1 MDDVYLMKLI
11 LGMIYCGWAG
21 LATFLDFWMV
31 GPVKGTWLTDRSVDR
46 KGAKHGKDMVDFWG
60 AKVQSK
66 QNTFEWYICM
76 HYI

>member
-1 MDDVYLMKLI
+1 
-11 LGMIYCGWAG
+11 
-21 LATFLDFWMV
+21 MV

-76 HYI
+76 HYIIYIYI